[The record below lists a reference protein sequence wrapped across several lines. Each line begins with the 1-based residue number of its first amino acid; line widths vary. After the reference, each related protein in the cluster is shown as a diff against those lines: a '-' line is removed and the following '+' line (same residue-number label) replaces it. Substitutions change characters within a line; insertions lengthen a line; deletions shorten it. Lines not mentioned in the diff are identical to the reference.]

1 MPKPDPAVREPSLPG
16 ALRLLYVADLPAIQD
31 WRRLD
36 TLFEGGVT
44 AVWLRAPQ
52 ATGAELH
59 RAARD
64 LVRRASPFGVSVIVG
79 DRADVAAGVGAH
91 GVQLGYRSPPAQDV
105 QPWFPGWVGVSC
117 HSAGELAR
125 AEAAGADYCVLSPVF
140 GVPRKGAPL
149 GTLEFGALRSGVK
162 LPVVALGGVEVSNV
176 ASILEAGADGV
187 AAIRCLR
194 DGQDSE
200 ASARAL
206 RTAVDANKN
215 EPAAG

>member
-1 MPKPDPAVREPSLPG
+1 MPDALNPDTPLTLEG
-16 ALRLLYVADLPAIQD
+16 ALRLLYVADVPAVQD

-36 TLFEGGVT
+36 HLFEGGVT
-44 AVWLRAPQ
+44 GVWLRAPG

-64 LVRRASPFGVSVIVG
+64 LVRRASPFGVAVIVG
-79 DRADVAAGVGAH
+79 DRADVAMAVGAH
-91 GVQLGYRSPPAQDV
+91 GVQLGHRSPPAQDV
-105 QPWFPGWVGVSC
+105 RPWFPGWVGVSC

-125 AEAAGADYCVLSPVF
+125 AAAANADYCVLSPVF

-149 GTLEFGALRSGVK
+149 GTLEFAALRSGVE
-162 LPVVALGGVEVSNV
+162 LPVVALGGVELTNV
-176 ASILEAGADGV
+176 ASLLEAGADGL

-194 DGQDSE
+194 DSPDPEGT
-200 ASARAL
+200 ARAL
-206 RTAVDANKN
+206 RTAVDANRS